1 MMSNSDPSTLFAGP
15 TCTGH
20 GVGPTCTGHGV
31 GLTSVGDVVGSTS
44 VCDVVGPTSVG
55 DVVEPTCTGHGGLK
69 PALREP
75 RMFHTSG
82 QFWEVRNDQQRITAS
97 PQ

>member
-1 MMSNSDPSTLFAGP
+1 MMSNSDPSTLFAR
-15 TCTGH
+15 
-20 GVGPTCTGHGV
+20 PTCTGHGV
-31 GLTSVGDVVGSTS
+31 GLTSV
-44 VCDVVGPTSVG
+44 CDVVGPTSVG
-55 DVVEPTCTGHGGLK
+55 HVVGSTSVGDVVGPTCIGHGGLK

-82 QFWEVRNDQQRITAS
+82 QFWEVRNDQQRITAN

>member
-31 GLTSVGDVVGSTS
+31 GLTPVGDVVGSTS
-44 VCDVVGPTSVG
+44 VGDVVGS
-55 DVVEPTCTGHGGLK
+55 TCTGHGGLK

-82 QFWEVRNDQQRITAS
+82 QFWEVRNDQQRITAN